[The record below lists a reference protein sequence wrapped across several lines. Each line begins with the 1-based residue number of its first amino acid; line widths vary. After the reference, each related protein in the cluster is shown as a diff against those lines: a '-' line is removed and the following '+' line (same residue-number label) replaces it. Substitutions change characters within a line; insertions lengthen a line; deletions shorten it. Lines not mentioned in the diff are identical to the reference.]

1 MVGRLRHKQASW
13 SHCNINQSCSALP
26 QTETP
31 ILDPSRPAETFL
43 LCADRICLFV
53 TTHTQVLGV
62 GGGRKG
68 VSLAHMDKF
77 DISIMAVLTSIQARP
92 VRRARSFV
100 HARRSIGQIVWLARG
115 ISTPLFF

>member
-1 MVGRLRHKQASW
+1 
-13 SHCNINQSCSALP
+13 
-26 QTETP
+26 
-31 ILDPSRPAETFL
+31 
-43 LCADRICLFV
+43 
-53 TTHTQVLGV
+53 
-62 GGGRKG
+62 

-77 DISIMAVLTSIQARP
+77 NISIMAVLTSIQARP